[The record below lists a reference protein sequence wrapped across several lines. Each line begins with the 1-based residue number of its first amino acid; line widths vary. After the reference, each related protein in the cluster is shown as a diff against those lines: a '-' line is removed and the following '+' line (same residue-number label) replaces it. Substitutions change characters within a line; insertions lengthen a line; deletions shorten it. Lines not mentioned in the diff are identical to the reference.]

1 MLIFNS
7 SISVAFARSKHVITE
22 DRCSGN
28 YNNVGIKTSTTCCYE
43 SWDEDRVTH
52 KISNYMKWCRICD
65 TSATDALRSEALG
78 DWSVSSRENRQCASS
93 FRQQYGSTTN
103 STTRSNAL
111 QSLSTSQQTTAKCP
125 NGLAPDSNYNCPTAP
140 TTTNQQVAPL
150 QSLGGISVKSYAR
163 ASPQRKQSTSTDRRT
178 RINSNLKK

>member
-65 TSATDALRSEALG
+65 TSGFNSGPSTKRSTWGLECQLQGKSAMCFLIQATIR
-78 DWSVSSRENRQCASS
+78 VNNQ
-93 FRQQYGSTTN
+93 
-103 STTRSNAL
+103 RSNTFKC
-111 QSLSTSQQTTAKCP
+111 STVTINVPT
-125 NGLAPDSNYNCPTAP
+125 NNCKM
-140 TTTNQQVAPL
+140 
-150 QSLGGISVKSYAR
+150 S
-163 ASPQRKQSTSTDRRT
+163 
-178 RINSNLKK
+178 